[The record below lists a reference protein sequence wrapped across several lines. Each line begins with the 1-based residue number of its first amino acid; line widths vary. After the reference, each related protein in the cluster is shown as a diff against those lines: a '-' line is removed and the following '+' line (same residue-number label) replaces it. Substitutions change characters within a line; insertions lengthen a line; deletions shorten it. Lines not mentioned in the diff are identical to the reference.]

1 MFQGVVAGGKPAELL
16 HVALLAD
23 LLLLSLRANDPK
35 QHFFYSLTLRPGY
48 KSGVGCVWV
57 LDTIGARGM
66 SVTNIIGQA
75 AEFPV
80 GFLLLGGAVAVATAL
95 LILGIFIFA
104 KHEGKLRG

>member
-1 MFQGVVAGGKPAELL
+1 
-16 HVALLAD
+16 
-23 LLLLSLRANDPK
+23 
-35 QHFFYSLTLRPGY
+35 
-48 KSGVGCVWV
+48 
-57 LDTIGARGM
+57 M

-95 LILGIFIFA
+95 LILGIFMCA